1 VRDSVSPEGTTAD
14 GVGSDQSARRR
25 RCRSRLVAQPVV
37 APLSAAIFLI
47 ATTNPGPDNLA
58 TIRWFCGD
66 LAALLRAVEF
76 RDIEAGLSWV
86 VGFGSE
92 VWDRL
97 FGGPRSA
104 DLHTFREIR
113 AGGRHAVSTP
123 GHLLFHIRV
132 KRIDLCFEPA
142 MQIMARIG
150 DAVSQLDEVHGFRYF
165 DDHDLI
171 GFGDGTENPRGDAAM
186 DPVLIGEEDE
196 AFAGGSY
203 VIVQKYLHDLDG
215 WNALPTE
222 AQEGIIESS
231 VARCCAT
238 SNWTIP
244 SSQPRRTTRSPRSL
258 RTEKRSRSCATT
270 CLCFAKTPYNGE
282 TLGFGEHNLATVAYL
297 CSQPR
302 RGFRFTTLPAVLLY
316 SAASLR
322 MASVTIV
329 HRRSATG
336 SFSMWMV

>member
-1 VRDSVSPEGTTAD
+1 
-14 GVGSDQSARRR
+14 
-25 RCRSRLVAQPVV
+25 
-37 APLSAAIFLI
+37 
-47 ATTNPGPDNLA
+47 
-58 TIRWFCGD
+58 
-66 LAALLRAVEF
+66 VEF

-113 AGGRHAVSTP
+113 AGGRDAVSTP

-302 RGFRFTTLPAVLLY
+302 RGFRFTTLPAVRLY
-316 SAASLR
+316 SAASFR